1 MPVQASALVRPCYD
15 TLQVRPCKLID
26 AIHGIKRSYQG
37 HTNATART
45 PSC

>member
-1 MPVQASALVRPCYD
+1 MPVQASALVRPCYA
-15 TLQVRPCKLID
+15 TLQVRSCKLID
-26 AIHGIKRSYQG
+26 AIHGIKRSHQG